1 MIDFFAFK
9 RRFRRGGVF
18 RRRFHRVL
26 DRVLDNG
33 YFILGPELAN
43 FEKKFAEYLEA
54 PYVVGLNSGTDAIF
68 LALKA
73 LGIGLGDEVITV
85 ANTATPTISAIRL
98 TGATPIFVDIDPLT
112 LTIDPRLV
120 ERALTK
126 KTKAIVPVHLF
137 GQPADLGAL
146 KTLAKKHKLW
156 LVEDVCQAHGAT
168 WRGKKL
174 GTIGDIG
181 AFSFYPTKNLG
192 TLGDGGA
199 IVTGNQKLAEKIR
212 ALRNYGE
219 VAKFD
224 NHFEGVNSRLDE
236 IQAAWLA
243 DNLSVLDR
251 DNATRAKLAK
261 IYLRELAGLP
271 LVLPPLSS
279 FKEDKRVWHLFVIRT
294 KEREAL
300 RQFLSERGIA
310 TMIHYPRLVS
320 QQKAYQFLPA
330 RRTQTLTES
339 LAAGAE
345 ILSLPLYPELKVAEL
360 KIVVKSIRQFF
371 AQKNRV

>member
-1 MIDFFAFK
+1 MINFFDFK
-9 RRFRRGGVF
+9 RRFRREGVF
-18 RRRFHRVL
+18 RRRFHQVL

-43 FEKKFAEYLEA
+43 FEKKFAEYLSV

-73 LGIGLGDEVITV
+73 LGVGRGDEVITV

-112 LTIDPRLV
+112 LTIDPRLI
-120 ERALTK
+120 ERVLSK

-137 GQPADLGAL
+137 GQPAILYAL
-146 KTLAKKHKLW
+146 MVFAKKYLLW
-156 LVEDVCQAHGAT
+156 LVEDVCQAHGAA
-168 WRGKKL
+168 WQGKKL
-174 GTIGDIG
+174 GTLGDIG

-199 IVTGNQKLAEKIR
+199 IATHNRKLAEKIR

-219 VAKFD
+219 IAKFD

-236 IQAAWLA
+236 IQAAWLSA
-243 DNLSVLDR
+243 NLPDLDKDNQIRAQL
-251 DNATRAKLAK
+251 AKL
-261 IYLRELAGLP
+261 YLQNLAGLP
-271 LVLPPLSS
+271 LLLPKSDGADLGQ
-279 FKEDKRVWHLFVIRT
+279 RVWHLFVIRT

-300 RQFLSERGIA
+300 REFLARRGVT

-320 QQKAYQFLPA
+320 DQVAYQAFKPVGPDCLPET
-330 RRTQTLTES
+330 RRASQ
-339 LAAGAE
+339 E
-345 ILSLPLYPELKVAEL
+345 ILSLPLYPELKVSEIKTVTKL
-360 KIVVKSIRQFF
+360 IKQFF
-371 AQKNRV
+371 TQKT